1 MDRCN
6 EARGA
11 PETKVQHMNEQ
22 DMKGLEMTS
31 SDARGQAASAYEAKA
46 HEARMTET
54 FEAFKSA
61 NDERL
66 REIERKQHA
75 DVLLEEKVERLNR
88 EMDRMTTKAA
98 RPVLVGSERRDGMI
112 AVEHKAAF
120 ESYARS
126 GQADGLR
133 MLEAKAL
140 NGAIA
145 PDGGYLLPPDAEA
158 SILAR
163 MAALSPIRSIAT
175 VRPLANS
182 SLKKAVYPN
191 GANAGWAAQTN
202 PSNTV
207 TTNQYSELSF
217 PTMEL
222 FAQPAATQTMLDDAA
237 VDVESWIADEIVY
250 SFSEAESTAF
260 ITGDGTN
267 KPKGLL
273 TYPTVDDSSW
283 AWGSIGTV
291 STGVSAN
298 FPASSPSDILVDLAH
313 ALRSAYRQRASFVM
327 NRKTQ
332 GAIRKFKD
340 ANGNYIWAPPTTIG
354 AKATL
359 MNFPVVEAEDMPDI
373 AANSLS
379 IAFGDFR
386 RGYLV
391 IDRVGIRALRDPYS
405 SKPYVLFY
413 TTKRVG
419 GGVQDF
425 EAIKLL
431 KFGV

>member
-1 MDRCN
+1 MMDRCN
-6 EARGA
+6 EAPGA
-11 PETKVQHMNEQ
+11 PETKVQNMNEQ

-31 SDARGQAASAYEAKA
+31 LEAKA
-46 HEARMTET
+46 HDAKMQDAKMMET

-98 RPVLVGSERRDGMI
+98 RPALVGSERRDGMF

-120 ESYARS
+120 ESYARG
-126 GQADGLR
+126 GQVDALR
-133 MLEAKAL
+133 LIESKSL

-260 ITGDGTN
+260 INGDGTN

-273 TYPTVDDSSW
+273 TYPTVADASW
-283 AWGSIGTV
+283 AWGSLGTV

-298 FPASSPSDILVDLAH
+298 FPATNPSDILVDFAH

-340 ANGNYIWAPPTTIG
+340 STGNYIWAPPATVG

>member
-1 MDRCN
+1 MTDLSNDGRS
-6 EARGA
+6 A
-11 PETKVQHMNEQ
+11 PETKMQ
-22 DMKGLEMTS
+22 DRQVM
-31 SDARGQAASAYEAKA
+31 Q
-46 HEARMTET
+46 T
-54 FEAFKSA
+54 FEAFKVA

-66 REIERKQHA
+66 GEIERKQRA

-88 EMDRMTTKAA
+88 ELDRMTTTAA
-98 RPVLVGSERRDGMI
+98 RPALGGTGRRDGLI

-120 ESYARS
+120 ESYART
-126 GQADGLR
+126 GQADAIR
-133 MLEAKAL
+133 MIEQKAL

-163 MAALSPIRSIAT
+163 MAALSPIRAIAT

-182 SLKKAVYPN
+182 ALKKAVYPN
-191 GANAGWAAQTN
+191 GANVGWASQTA
-202 PSNTV
+202 PSNAV
-207 TTNQYSELSF
+207 TSNQYSELSF

-260 ITGDGTN
+260 INGDGIN

-273 TYPTVDDSSW
+273 TYPTVADASW
-283 AWGSIGTV
+283 TWGSLGTIA
-291 STGVSAN
+291 TGIAAN
-298 FPASSPSDILVDLAH
+298 FPASNPSDILVDFAH
-313 ALRSAYRQRASFVM
+313 ALRSAYRQHASFVM

-332 GAIRKFKD
+332 GVIRKFKD
-340 ANGNYIWAPPTTIG
+340 TTGNYIWTPPTVIG
-354 AKATL
+354 GKAML

-391 IDRVGIRALRDPYS
+391 VDRIGIRAMRDPYS
-405 SKPYVLFY
+405 AKPYVLFY

-425 EAIKLL
+425 QAIKLL
-431 KFGV
+431 KFGL

>member
-1 MDRCN
+1 MDHN
-6 EARGA
+6 HEGLAA
-11 PETKVQHMNEQ
+11 PETKVE
-22 DMKGLEMTS
+22 MKAM
-31 SDARGQAASAYEAKA
+31 
-46 HEARMTET
+46 ET
-54 FEAFKSA
+54 FEAFKAA

-66 REIERKQHA
+66 AEIERRQQA
-75 DVLLEEKVERLNR
+75 DVLLEEKVDRLNR
-88 EMDRMTTKAA
+88 ELDLMTTRAG
-98 RPVLVGSERRDGMI
+98 RPALGGASRREEI
-112 AVEHKAAF
+112 ASIEHKAAF
-120 ESYARS
+120 ENYART
-126 GQADGLR
+126 GQADAIRLV
-133 MLEAKAL
+133 ESKAL
-140 NGAIA
+140 NGAVA
-145 PDGGYLLPPDAEA
+145 PDGGYLLPPGAEA
-158 SILAR
+158 AILAR

-182 SLKKAVYPN
+182 ALKKAVYPA
-191 GANAGWAAQTN
+191 GANAGWASQAA
-202 PSNTV
+202 PSNAVGAT
-207 TTNQYSELSF
+207 QYAELAF

-222 FAQPAATQTMLDDAA
+222 FAQPAATQAMLDDAA

-250 SFSEAESTAF
+250 SFAEAESAAF
-260 ITGDGTN
+260 IGGDGVN
-267 KPKGLL
+267 APKGLL
-273 TYPTVDDSSW
+273 SYPTVDDASY
-283 AWGSIGTV
+283 AWGSLGTV
-291 STGVSAN
+291 STGAAGA
-298 FPASSPSDILVDLAH
+298 FPASNPADVLVDFTH
-313 ALRSAYRQRASFVM
+313 TLRSAYRQHATFVM

-340 ANGNYIWAPPTTIG
+340 ANGNYLWAPPATIG

-391 IDRVGIRALRDPYS
+391 IDRIGIRALRDPYS
-405 SKPYVLFY
+405 AKPYVLFY

-431 KFGV
+431 KFAA

>member
-1 MDRCN
+1 MMDLAN
-6 EARGA
+6 EGPVA
-11 PETKVQHMNEQ
+11 PEIKVM
-22 DMKGLEMTS
+22 
-31 SDARGQAASAYEAKA
+31 
-46 HEARMTET
+46 ET
-54 FEAFKSA
+54 FEAFKAA

-66 REIERKQHA
+66 VEIERKQRA

-88 EMDRMTTKAA
+88 ELDRMTTRAA
-98 RPVLVGSERRDGMI
+98 RPALGASGQRGEI
-112 AVEHKAAF
+112 AAFEHKAAF
-120 ESYARS
+120 ESYART
-126 GQADGLR
+126 GQADAIR
-133 MLEAKAL
+133 MVESKAM

-158 SILAR
+158 TILAR
-163 MAALSPIRSIAT
+163 MAALSPIRGLAT

-182 SLKKAVYPN
+182 ALKKAVYPN
-191 GANAGWAAQTN
+191 GANVGWALQST
-202 PSNTV
+202 PSNAV
-207 TTNQYSELSF
+207 TGGQYAELNF

-237 VDVESWIADEIVY
+237 VDVESWIADEIIY
-250 SFSEAESTAF
+250 SFSEAESAAF
-260 ITGDGTN
+260 ISGDGIN

-273 TYPTVDDSSW
+273 TYPTVDDASW
-283 AWGSIGTV
+283 AWGSLGTI

-298 FPASSPSDILVDLAH
+298 FPASNPSDVLVDFTH
-313 ALRSAYRQRASFVM
+313 ALRSAYRQHASFVM
-327 NRKTQ
+327 SRKTQ
-332 GAIRKFKD
+332 AAIRKFKD
-340 ANGNYIWAPPTTIG
+340 TTGNYIWSPPATVG
-354 AKATL
+354 ARATL
-359 MNFPVVEAEDMPDI
+359 MNFPIVEAEDMPDI
-373 AANSLS
+373 AADSLS

-405 SKPYVLFY
+405 AKPYVLFY

>member
-1 MDRCN
+1 MDQAN
-6 EARGA
+6 QAHFA
-11 PETKVQHMNEQ
+11 PETKTM
-22 DMKGLEMTS
+22 
-31 SDARGQAASAYEAKA
+31 
-46 HEARMTET
+46 ET
-54 FEAFKSA
+54 FEAFKAA
-61 NDERL
+61 NNERL
-66 REIERKQHA
+66 AEIERKQSA

-88 EMDRMTTKAA
+88 ELDQMTTRARRPALAA
-98 RPVLVGSERRDGMI
+98 SNPRDQHVSI
-112 AVEHKAAF
+112 EHKAAF
-120 ESYARS
+120 DSYVRT
-126 GQADGLR
+126 GQADAIR
-133 MLEAKAL
+133 MVESKAL
-140 NGAIA
+140 NGSVA
-145 PDGGYLLPPDAEA
+145 PDSGYLLPMDAEA
-158 SILAR
+158 AILGR
-163 MAALSPIRSIAT
+163 MAALSPIRALAS

-182 SLKKAVYPN
+182 ALKKAVYPS
-191 GANAGWAAQTN
+191 GANVGWASQVA
-202 PSNTV
+202 PSNV
-207 TTNQYSELSF
+207 VGASQYSELNF

-222 FAQPAATQTMLDDAA
+222 YAQPAATQTMLDDAA
-237 VDVESWIADEIVY
+237 VDVESWIADEIIY

-260 ITGDGTN
+260 ISGDGTN

-273 TYPTVDDSSW
+273 TYPTVADASW
-283 AWGSIGTV
+283 TWGSLGTI

-298 FPASSPSDILVDLAH
+298 FPASNPSDVVIDFTH
-313 ALRSAYRQRASFVM
+313 SLRSAYRQNAAFVM

-332 GAIRKFKD
+332 SVIRKFKD
-340 ANGNYIWAPPTTIG
+340 TTGNYLWSPPVLAG
-354 AKATL
+354 GKATL
-359 MNFPVVEAEDMPDI
+359 MNFPVQESEDMPDM

-405 SKPYVLFY
+405 AKPYVLFY

>member
-1 MDRCN
+1 MELSTEGRFV
-6 EARGA
+6 
-11 PETKVQHMNEQ
+11 PETKVNE
-22 DMKGLEMTS
+22 
-31 SDARGQAASAYEAKA
+31 ARA
-46 HEARMTET
+46 HEAQVLQT

-66 REIERKQHA
+66 SEIERRQRA
-75 DVLLEEKVERLNR
+75 DVLLEEKVDRINR
-88 EMDRMTTKAA
+88 ELDLLTTKSA
-98 RPVLVGSERRDGMI
+98 RPALAAPNRRDTLLTM
-112 AVEHKAAF
+112 EHKAAF
-120 ESYARS
+120 DAYARS
-126 GQADGLR
+126 GQVDAIR
-133 MLEAKAL
+133 NLEAKAL
-140 NGAIA
+140 NGAVA

-163 MAALSPIRSIAT
+163 MAALSPIRSIAM
-175 VRPLANS
+175 VRTLANAT
-182 SLKKAVYPN
+182 LKKAVYPT
-191 GANAGWAAQTN
+191 GSNAGWSTQTG

-207 TTNQYSELSF
+207 TASQYGELTF

-222 FAQPAATQTMLDDAA
+222 YAQPAATQTMLDDAA

-250 SFSEAESTAF
+250 AFSAAESTAF
-260 ITGDGTN
+260 ISGDGVN

-273 TYPTVDDSSW
+273 AYTTVADASW
-283 AWGSIGTV
+283 SWGNLGTI
-291 STGVSAN
+291 STGVSAA
-298 FPASSPSDILVDLAH
+298 FPGTNPSDILFDFAH
-313 ALRSAYRQRASFVM
+313 GLKSAYRQHATFVM

-332 GAIRKFKD
+332 GVIRKFKD
-340 ANGNYIWAPPTTIG
+340 TTGNYIWTPPTVIG
-354 AKATL
+354 GKAML

-391 IDRVGIRALRDPYS
+391 VDRIGIRAMRDPYS
-405 SKPYVLFY
+405 AKPYVLFY

-425 EAIKLL
+425 QAIKLL
-431 KFGV
+431 KFGL

>member
-1 MDRCN
+1 MDLSN
-6 EARGA
+6 DGHFA
-11 PETKVQHMNEQ
+11 PETKVQNLKAQ
-22 DMKGLEMTS
+22 DTKVM
-31 SDARGQAASAYEAKA
+31 
-46 HEARMTET
+46 ET

-61 NDERL
+61 NDERIA
-66 REIERKQHA
+66 EIERKQRA
-75 DVLLEEKVERLNR
+75 DVILEEKVERLNR
-88 EMDRMTTKAA
+88 ELDRMTTVAA
-98 RPVLVGSERRDGMI
+98 RPALGVPNRRGEI
-112 AVEHKAAF
+112 ASIEHKAAF

-126 GQADGLR
+126 GQADALR
-133 MLEAKAL
+133 MIEQKAL

-158 SILAR
+158 AILAR
-163 MAALSPIRSIAT
+163 MAALSPIRAIST

-182 SLKKAVYPN
+182 ALKKAVYPS
-191 GANAGWAAQTN
+191 GANVGWANQTA

-207 TTNQYSELSF
+207 TASQYSELSF
-217 PTMEL
+217 QTMEL

-260 ITGDGTN
+260 VTGDGTN

-273 TYPTVDDSSW
+273 TYPVVADSAW
-283 AWGSIGTV
+283 AWGSLGTIA
-291 STGVSAN
+291 TGVSAS
-298 FPASSPSDILVDLAH
+298 FPASNPSDILVDFAH
-313 ALRSAYRQRASFVM
+313 ALRSAYRQHATFVM

-340 ANGNYIWAPPTTIG
+340 STGNYIWAPPASVG

-391 IDRVGIRALRDPYS
+391 VDRVGIRALRDPYS
-405 SKPYVLFY
+405 AKPYVLFY

>member
-1 MDRCN
+1 MDMSTHGC
-6 EARGA
+6 AA
-11 PETKVQHMNEQ
+11 PETKIAEESRIVP
-22 DMKGLEMTS
+22 
-31 SDARGQAASAYEAKA
+31 
-46 HEARMTET
+46 EARTVPETKVMETKVMET
-54 FEAFKSA
+54 FEAFKNA

-66 REIERKQHA
+66 AEIERRQQA

-88 EMDRMTTKAA
+88 DLDRMTTRVG
-98 RPVLVGSERRDGMI
+98 RPALGQASRREEI
-112 AVEHKAAF
+112 ATIEHKAAF

-126 GQADGLR
+126 GQVDALR
-133 MLEAKAL
+133 LIESKAM

-145 PDGGYLLPPDAEA
+145 PDGGYLLPPDAESA
-158 SILAR
+158 ILSR
-163 MAALSPIRSIAT
+163 MAALSPIRAIST

-182 SLKKAVYPN
+182 ALKKAVYPN
-191 GANAGWAAQTN
+191 GANAGWAAQST

-207 TTNQYSELSF
+207 TGGQYAELSF
-217 PTMEL
+217 PTLEL
-222 FAQPAATQTMLDDAA
+222 FAQPAATQAMLDDAA

-250 SFSEAESTAF
+250 AFSEAESTAF
-260 ITGDGTN
+260 INGDGVN
-267 KPKGLL
+267 APKGLL
-273 TYPTVDDSSW
+273 TYPTVDDGAW
-283 AWGSIGTV
+283 AWGSLGTI
-291 STGVSAN
+291 STGVSGN
-298 FPASSPSDILVDLAH
+298 FPASSPSDILVDFAH
-313 ALRSAYRQRASFVM
+313 GLRSAYRQHATFVM

-340 ANGNYIWAPPTTIG
+340 SAGNYLWAPPATIG

-405 SKPYVLFY
+405 AKPYVLFY

-431 KFGV
+431 KFGA